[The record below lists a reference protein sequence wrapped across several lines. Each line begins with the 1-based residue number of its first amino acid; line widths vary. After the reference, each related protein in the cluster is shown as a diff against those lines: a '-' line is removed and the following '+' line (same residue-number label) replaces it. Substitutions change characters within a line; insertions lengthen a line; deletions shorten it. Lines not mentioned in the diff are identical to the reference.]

1 MEALRAVWLRHWR
14 LIAFVCSLVIGLV
27 LLYALWSAL
36 VPFLLGLVLAYL
48 LLPVVRWGEKRLPAT
63 CRYVRARRIIT
74 VLLLL
79 IAVFGLI
86 GLAAYYV
93 LSTVIS
99 SFTLLLYHAPAFL
112 VQGLLTLQD
121 LAEAVVRHFP
131 PEVHGWINELL
142 QDLGATVGKG
152 IRDAFLTGVASI
164 PSRLSFL
171 LGFAT
176 LPIFL
181 FYVLKDSEQL
191 TSGFYSRLSPWA
203 AGHARNVVSIVEG
216 VLGRYIRAQLM
227 LGLVVAVLSFIG
239 LSILDI
245 SFAPA
250 LAIFAGVT
258 ELIPILGP
266 WIGGAFAVVV
276 TLATTPEKAIWVVVV
291 FVSVQF
297 VENNLLV
304 PRIQGGYLR
313 IHPAVV
319 LVLLV
324 VGSFVAG
331 IWGIILI
338 VPLTATVVEIY
349 RYLRRNVYVAQAS
362 ESVHSSSE

>member
-1 MEALRAVWLRHWR
+1 
-14 LIAFVCSLVIGLV
+14 
-27 LLYALWSAL
+27 
-36 VPFLLGLVLAYL
+36 
-48 LLPVVRWGEKRLPAT
+48 
-63 CRYVRARRIIT
+63 
-74 VLLLL
+74 
-79 IAVFGLI
+79 
-86 GLAAYYV
+86 
-93 LSTVIS
+93 
-99 SFTLLLYHAPAFL
+99 
-112 VQGLLTLQD
+112 
-121 LAEAVVRHFP
+121 
-131 PEVHGWINELL
+131 
-142 QDLGATVGKG
+142 
-152 IRDAFLTGVASI
+152 
-164 PSRLSFL
+164 
-171 LGFAT
+171 
-176 LPIFL
+176 
-181 FYVLKDSEQL
+181 
-191 TSGFYSRLSPWA
+191 
-203 AGHARNVVSIVEG
+203 
-216 VLGRYIRAQLM
+216 M

-250 LAIFAGVT
+250 LAIFAGLT